1 MGNKYRYTTQEQV
14 RAAFW
19 AAHPDFDFQARQAG
33 IRSKG
38 QNAQCAT
45 VRCAFV
51 DFVDSLNRS
60 GEISDALARRAT
72 L

>member
-1 MGNKYRYTTQEQV
+1 MTNNTMTTQAQI

-19 AAHPDFDFQARQAG
+19 QQHPEHEAYALMWG
-33 IRSKG
+33 TKTKP
-38 QNAQCAT
+38 QNRHNAT
-45 VRCAFV
+45 TRAAFV

-60 GEISDALARRAT
+60 GEISDALANRAT